1 MTKLGNGAAFFASV
15 KAANLLGSSLDQSEV
30 DGVNAILSACGAAG
44 WGPKWT
50 AYALATADRETGG
63 TMQPI
68 KEWGGPSYFWRR
80 YDPQGHNPKIAKAL
94 GNTIPGDGVRF
105 AGRGFVQI
113 TGRRNYQLASE
124 KLGYPL
130 VGNPDLAM
138 RSDIAAAIMV
148 RGMAEG
154 WFTGKKLSDYI
165 TATKADFVNA
175 RRIINGTDK
184 AREIAAEAGHY
195 LAALTAG
202 AWG

>member
-30 DGVNAILSACGAAG
+30 DGVNAILAACGAAG

-68 KEWGGPSYFWRR
+68 KEWGGPSYFTRM
-80 YDPQGHNPKIAKAL
+80 YDVSGRDPVRARKM
-94 GNTIPGDGVRF
+94 GNTIPGDGVRYC
-105 AGRGFVQI
+105 GRGYVQL
-113 TGRRNYQLASE
+113 TWKANYAKAGE
-124 KLGYPL
+124 ALGYPL

-138 RSDIAAAIMV
+138 RPDIAAAIMV

-165 TATKADFVNA
+165 TAERADFVNA

-195 LAALTAG
+195 LAALNAG
-202 AWG
+202 GWG

>member
-15 KAANLLGSSLDQSEV
+15 KAANLLGPSLDQSEV
-30 DGVNAILSACGAAG
+30 DGVNAILAACGAAG

-68 KEWGGPSYFWRR
+68 KEWGGPSYFTRM
-80 YDPQGHNPKIAKAL
+80 YDVSGRDPVRARKM
-94 GNTIPGDGVRF
+94 GNTIPGDGVRYC
-105 AGRGFVQI
+105 GRGYVQL
-113 TGRRNYQLASE
+113 TWKANYA
-124 KLGYPL
+124 KAGDALGYPL

-138 RSDIAAAIMV
+138 RPDIAAAIMV

-165 TATKADFVNA
+165 TATKTDFVNA

>member
-30 DGVNAILSACGAAG
+30 DGVNAILAACGAAG

-68 KEWGGPSYFWRR
+68 KEWGGPSYFTRM
-80 YDPQGHNPKIAKAL
+80 YDVSGRDPVRARKM
-94 GNTIPGDGVRF
+94 GNTIPGDGVRYC
-105 AGRGFVQI
+105 GRGYVQL
-113 TGRRNYQLASE
+113 TWKANYAKAGE
-124 KLGYPL
+124 ALGYPL

-138 RSDIAAAIMV
+138 RPDIAAAIMV

-154 WFTGKKLSDYI
+154 WFTGRSLSDFI
-165 TATKADFVNA
+165 TTAKCDFHNA
-175 RRIINGTDK
+175 RRIINGVDR
-184 AREIAAEAGHY
+184 AAEIASEADLY
-195 LAALTAG
+195 LKALVAG
-202 AWG
+202 GWN

>member
-30 DGVNAILSACGAAG
+30 DGVNAILAACGAAG

-68 KEWGGPSYFWRR
+68 KEWGGPSYFTRM
-80 YDPQGHNPKIAKAL
+80 YDVSGRDPVRARKM
-94 GNTIPGDGVRF
+94 GNTIPGDGVRYC
-105 AGRGFVQI
+105 GRGYVQL
-113 TGRRNYQLASE
+113 TWKANYA
-124 KLGYPL
+124 KAGDALGYPL

-138 RSDIAAAIMV
+138 RPDIAAAIMV

-154 WFTGKKLSDYI
+154 WFTGRALRHYI
-165 TATKADFVNA
+165 TATTTDFVNA
-175 RRIINGTDK
+175 RRIINGTDH
-184 AREIAAEAGHY
+184 AREIAAEAEHY

-202 AWG
+202 AWQ